1 MIDCFPTGRRVIHQE
16 LLFALSSAIVQESI
30 TGEGK
35 KLRNKEGEKERMK
48 ERAERRSNGL
58 NGEIIKS

>member
-1 MIDCFPTGRRVIHQE
+1 
-16 LLFALSSAIVQESI
+16 VQESI